1 MPTDPLDALLPQARA
16 WLTRLAAD
24 NSRDWFAAHKAEYD
38 SALKAPALELLD
50 RVAVDLTRLTGAPT
64 ATKLFRPNRDLRFS
78 RDKTPYH
85 THLHLLWTSQT
96 GAAAPPQWYFG
107 LSPDYVT
114 LGGGVMQFDKP
125 ALAAW
130 RAGVAADGAALADE
144 IARLMDSGARLDPPA
159 LARVPAPFEATHP
172 RADLLRRKSL
182 SLWVDLTPPVD
193 DLPTRLATGLA
204 RFWPLQQALQALL
217 RGA

>member
-1 MPTDPLDALLPQARA
+1 MPPDPPDTWCADARA
-16 WLTRLAAD
+16 WLTQLAAN
-24 NSRDWFAAHKAEYD
+24 NSRDWFAAHEAGYET
-38 SALKAPALELLD
+38 LLRAPASELLD
-50 RVAVDLTRLTGAPT
+50 RVAADLTRLTGAPT

-114 LGGGVMQFDKP
+114 LGGGVMAFDKP

-130 RAGVAADGAALADE
+130 RAGVAHHGAALAGQ
-144 IARLMDSGARLDPPA
+144 IAALKAAGARLDPPD
-159 LARVPAPFEATHP
+159 LARVPAPHDGSHP

-182 SLWVDLTPPVD
+182 ALWFDLAPPVTH
-193 DLPTRLATGLA
+193 LPDRLAQGFA
-204 RFWPLQQALQALL
+204 RLWPMQQAMQALL
-217 RGA
+217 AA